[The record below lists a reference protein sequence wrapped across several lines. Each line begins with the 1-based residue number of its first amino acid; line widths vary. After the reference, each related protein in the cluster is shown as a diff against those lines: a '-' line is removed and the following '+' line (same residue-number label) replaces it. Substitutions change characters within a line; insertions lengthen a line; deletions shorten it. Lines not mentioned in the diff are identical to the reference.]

1 MKEASQKTALLLF
14 LLRFL
19 KLVISVATLSIA
31 AKYFGVGIERESWLL
46 TFNFVMVVNLA
57 LWGPLNE
64 IFRAKFIF
72 LKAEVGEEIALRKT
86 GSLFVF
92 SLVVLLLVAILF
104 QFFAYPISRLIAPS
118 YNSEELL
125 IVASLVR
132 YMIWSAIIS
141 QATQL
146 LSSILNTY
154 NSFYIPELSGFFSAI
169 LNFFIIIFLSQY
181 VGIYSFVIANYVSA
195 IILLAALIYQVRK
208 LQIPLFKDKVIF
220 SWPELKPFILFSL
233 PFFLPYLVG
242 QFNGLLEKSIGNLM
256 GNGSVSIIDYSKKI
270 SEIIQSVLSSVL
282 VTIMVP
288 AISAYYA
295 KGAFINVKEE
305 ALKYLGFVLLILA
318 FLIPLL
324 IVTADSITII
334 LFDKGSIS
342 APDLQKIAFLM
353 RAYSFGLIAV
363 FLYLI
368 FGLTL
373 LSTNRNKDYAV
384 YGMIAQIIMMI
395 MNIIAYSYWGIY
407 TFTISLT
414 ISHLIVAIILF
425 FKLPISGKA
434 AYGLKILQYCSFG
447 LVLSIATLGI
457 NYFLYTPANSYF
469 NVIYNTAILII
480 LGFFTSKVFRITE
493 LITIKNLIQQYRN
506 KNR

>member
-31 AKYFGVGIERESWLL
+31 AQYFGVGIERESWLL
-46 TFNFVMVVNLA
+46 TFNFVSIINLA

-72 LKAEVGEEIALRKT
+72 LKADEGEAIAIRKT
-86 GSLFVF
+86 S
-92 SLVVLLLVAILF
+92 SLLVFTLIVLVFISIIF
-104 QFFAYPISRLIAPS
+104 QFFSLPLSKLIAPA
-118 YNSEELL
+118 YNSEELK
-125 IVASLVR
+125 IIASLIR
-132 YMIWSAIIS
+132 FMIWSAIIS

-169 LNFFIIIFLSQY
+169 INFFIIIFLSKY
-181 VGIYSFVIANYVSA
+181 VGIYSFVIANYISA
-195 IILLAALIYQVRK
+195 IILLVALIYQVKK
-208 LQIPLFKDKVIF
+208 LQIPLFQQKVII
-220 SWPELKPFILFSL
+220 SWNEIKPFILFSL

-242 QFNGLLEKSIGNLM
+242 QLNGLLEKSIANLM
-256 GNGSVSIIDYSKKI
+256 GNGAVSIIDYSKKI

-288 AISAYYA
+288 AISAYFA
-295 KGAFINVKEE
+295 KGALMNVKEE
-305 ALKYLGFVLLILA
+305 AIKYLGFVLLILS
-318 FLIPLL
+318 FLIPFLM
-324 IVTADSITII
+324 VAADSITHI

-342 APDLQKIAFLM
+342 VKDLQNIAFLM
-353 RAYSFGLIAV
+353 RAYSIGLISV

-373 LSTNRNKDYAV
+373 LSTNNNKAYAI
-384 YGMIAQIIMMI
+384 YGMVAQLIMMAI
-395 MNIIAYSYWGIY
+395 NVLAYPYWGIY

-414 ISHLIVAIILF
+414 VSHFIVAIILF
-425 FKLPISGKA
+425 FKLPIIGKTT
-434 AYGLKILQYCSFG
+434 YGLKIVQYCSFG
-447 LVLSIATLGI
+447 LVLAIVSLSINHFI
-457 NYFLYTPANSYF
+457 YTPSNAYLVVVY
-469 NVIYNTAILII
+469 NVFVLIG
-480 LGFFTSKVFRITE
+480 LGALLSKLFRISE
-493 LITIKNLIQQYRN
+493 LNDLKTLVRKIGKT
-506 KNR
+506 